1 MVLQAECRLQ
11 ERIGPAF
18 RFAAS
23 ALYNRRMDEGKRPS
37 VNWGVIGHE
46 WAVGFLRRALL
57 NGRNRHAYLISG
69 SPSLGKMKL
78 ARAYTM
84 ALNCEKRNV
93 ADRPCLECRA
103 CKAVERGTDPDLL
116 EISPVDGQPPKIDE
130 IRQAAHTLAL
140 KPFASRY
147 RVAIFDD
154 FDLVAPLAQDA
165 LLKTLEEP
173 PDYAVMI
180 LIATNAEGILPTVR
194 SRAQLLPLR
203 PASLELTK
211 AALIS
216 RGCDEERADLI
227 ARLSCGRT
235 GWALDAMA
243 DGETLAV
250 REDLLNLLRDVLAG
264 TRLARIK
271 AADDLSKRVGRDKAE
286 LRQILEIWQT
296 YWRDVALQC
305 LDSPVKPCNGD
316 RGAEIR
322 ALAQRI
328 GPASA
333 LAALRATR
341 RMLQTLDTNA
351 NMRLAL
357 DALFLDYP
365 GLD

>member
-1 MVLQAECRLQ
+1 M
-11 ERIGPAF
+11 
-18 RFAAS
+18 
-23 ALYNRRMDEGKRPS
+23 NEGKRAS
-37 VNWGVIGHE
+37 ANWGVIGHE
-46 WAVGFLRRALL
+46 WAVDFLRRALR

-69 SPSLGKMKL
+69 SPALGKMKL
-78 ARAYTM
+78 ARAYAM
-84 ALNCEKRNV
+84 ALNCENAKL
-93 ADRPCLECRA
+93 AERPCFQCRA
-103 CKAVERGTDPDLL
+103 CKAIERGAAPDLI
-116 EISPVDGQPPKIDE
+116 EIGPLDGQPPKIDE

-140 KPFASRY
+140 KPFASRC

-180 LIATNAEGILPTVR
+180 LIASKADGILPTVR

-203 PASLELTK
+203 PASLEQTK

-216 RGCDEERADLI
+216 RGCDAERAELI
-227 ARLSCGRT
+227 ASLSCGRT

-243 DGETLAV
+243 DGEALAM
-250 REDLLNLLRDVLAG
+250 RDDMLNLLRDVLGG

-271 AADDLSKRVGRDKAE
+271 AAEELSKRVGRDKAE
-286 LRQILEIWQT
+286 LRQILEIWLT
-296 YWRDVALQC
+296 FWRDVALQC

-316 RGAEIR
+316 RRNEIR

-328 GPASA
+328 GPATA
-333 LAALRATR
+333 LDALKATQ
-341 RMLQTLDTNA
+341 RMLQTLETNA
-351 NMRLAL
+351 NLRLAL